1 MKKDLRKYF
10 VMGVAPMAMAAA
22 GGFWF
27 KDWVWNAINANIAM
41 NMKILISML
50 VGVLLMFWRLWEMWR
65 EDRALTAFT
74 KIVKGKKTED
84 GVDDEG
90 DPIVLRNKMM
100 EVIKSKR
107 FHKLDIAKVLEP
119 VAKTG
124 GHIRSRV
131 DQAAIEVEMHGMKE
145 VMESRWEFPNFF
157 VGFLVALGLLGT
169 FIGLLETLVGTSELI
184 GAFGQGGNMD
194 EAIGK
199 LVSGLQ
205 RPLAGMGTAFAASMF
220 GLVGS
225 LVLGMT
231 MMAVRACGN
240 ALMGNVHAVILLF
253 TERSGPAGAASGA
266 VSENYL
272 ANAMADMLDVQR
284 EAQETFNRSL
294 QSSLSVAAKTEG
306 VLGKLDDLTHA
317 VAASTEATKKT
328 NDLIHI
334 GPRMRDLA
342 EQQLA
347 EHKAMVA
354 SMQAQATS
362 LDKVQGAIAGLEK
375 RLSAQ
380 ADGAAREREVI
391 RGAMSAI
398 TESQNATRAM
408 LTSVLEDERD
418 ARSAHVR
425 EMQMLRQSTIDTNSS
440 MAGWGTRLT
449 HLQQLAADQLVLVE
463 RQASALEQMTGAIE
477 ALAKQMSAGVEQTS
491 RDALA
496 ARTAQ
501 VDVAKQLSG
510 LGTVLRVNNEAV
522 IEHMTKLAESNTQ
535 HSTMAGMVA
544 QEIRVLKGS
553 IGREVRKELRE
564 AVGQIKGTAT
574 AGEDD

>member
-1 MKKDLRKYF
+1 
-10 VMGVAPMAMAAA
+10 MAAIAA
-22 GGFWF
+22 GGVVFHEWL
-27 KDWVWNAINANIAM
+27 WHTIQSNVAM
-41 NMKILISML
+41 NMKIIISMM
-50 VGVLLMFWRLWEMWR
+50 VGAALMYWRLWQMWR
-65 EDRALTAFT
+65 EDKGLVIFTRLVQAKGEKTGNDTDAIMLRKRMRA
-74 KIVKGKKTED
+74 
-84 GVDDEG
+84 
-90 DPIVLRNKMM
+90 VLD
-100 EVIKSKR
+100 SKR
-107 FHKLDIAKVLEP
+107 FHKLDIRKVLEP
-119 VAKTG
+119 VAATG

-145 VMESRWEFPNFF
+145 AMESRWEFPNFF

-184 GAFGQGGNMD
+184 GAFGGGGNMD

-240 ALMGNVHAVILLF
+240 ALMGNVHETILKF
-253 TERSGPAGAASGA
+253 TERTVSAGPNAGA

-294 QSSLSVAAKTEG
+294 QTSLAVAAKTEG
-306 VLGKLDDLTHA
+306 VLAKLDDLAHA
-317 VAASTEATKKT
+317 VAAQTEATKKT
-328 NDLIHI
+328 NDLIHV
-334 GPRMRDLA
+334 GPRMRELA
-342 EQQLA
+342 EQQLL
-347 EHKAMVA
+347 EHKAMVS
-354 SMQAQATS
+354 SMQQQSSA
-362 LDKVQGAIAGLEK
+362 LDGVQQAIAMLEK
-375 RLSAQ
+375 RLAGQ
-380 ADGAAREREVI
+380 ADGAAREREVL
-391 RGAMSAI
+391 RAALAAI

-408 LTSVLEDERD
+408 LSSVIEDERD
-418 ARSAHVR
+418 ARSAHLR
-425 EMQMLRQSTIDTNSS
+425 EMQMLRQSTIETNSTMS
-440 MAGWGTRLT
+440 GWGTRLG
-449 HLQQLAADQLVLVE
+449 HLQQLSTDSLVLTE
-463 RQASALEQMTGAIE
+463 RQATALEQMTGAIE
-477 ALAKQMSAGVEQTS
+477 GLAKQMAAGVEQSS
-491 RDALA
+491 RESQA
-496 ARTAQ
+496 ARAAQ

-510 LGTVLRVNNEAV
+510 LGTVLRLNNEAV

-553 IGREVRKELRE
+553 VGREVRKELRE
-564 AVGQIKGTAT
+564 AMGQVSGAV
-574 AGEDD
+574 ASDDD

>member
-1 MKKDLRKYF
+1 MKKDLRKYLIL
-10 VMGVAPMAMAAA
+10 GIAPMGAAA
-22 GGFWF
+22 IGGFWF
-27 KDWVWNAINANIAM
+27 REWVWNAINANIAM

-50 VGVLLMFWRLWEMWR
+50 IGVALMFWRLWEMLR
-65 EDRALTAFT
+65 EDRALAAFD
-74 KIVKGKKTED
+74 KAVKP
-84 GVDDEG
+84 EG
-90 DPIVLRNKMM
+90 GEEGEPDPILVKNRMLEVL
-100 EVIKSKR
+100 ESKR
-107 FHKLDIAKVLEP
+107 YHKLDIKKVLEP

-184 GAFGQGGNMD
+184 GAFGAGGNMD

-240 ALMGNVHAVILLF
+240 ALMGNVHHTILKY
-253 TERSGPAGAASGA
+253 TERSGPAGAAAGA

-284 EAQETFNRSL
+284 EAQETFNQSL

-306 VLGKLDDLTHA
+306 VLGKLDTLTAA
-317 VAASTEATKKT
+317 VSAQTDATKKT
-328 NDLIHI
+328 NDLIHV
-334 GPRMRDLA
+334 GPRMRELA
-342 EQQLA
+342 EQQLL
-347 EHKAMVA
+347 EHKAMVQ
-354 SMQAQATS
+354 SMQAQATA
-362 LDKVQGAIAGLEK
+362 LDKVQQAIGGLEK

-380 ADGAAREREVI
+380 ADGAAREREVL
-391 RGAMSAI
+391 RGALSTI

-418 ARSAHVR
+418 ARTAHVR

-440 MAGWGTRLT
+440 MAGWGTRLA
-449 HLQQLAADQLVLVE
+449 HLQQLSADQLVLVE
-463 RQASALEQMTGAIE
+463 RQASALEQMTGAVE
-477 ALAKQMSAGVEQTS
+477 ALAKQMAAGVEQTS

-496 ARTAQ
+496 ARNAQ
-501 VDVAKQLSG
+501 IDVAKQLSG

-544 QEIRVLKGS
+544 QEIRTLKGS

-564 AVGQIKGTAT
+564 AVGQIKGTVGH
-574 AGEDD
+574 GEDD